1 MAVKISLI
9 SVKHPV
15 YLDDENTPVR
25 GGGTRQRKKTGD
37 EVFEMWLQNYTTD
50 EIETN
55 ATNESSDDEEY
66 RVDNLKGE
74 AQA

>member
-1 MAVKISLI
+1 MAVKILLI
-9 SVKHPV
+9 FVKHPV
-15 YLDDENTPVR
+15 YLDDENTPIR

-50 EIETN
+50 EI
-55 ATNESSDDEEY
+55 DEEY

-74 AQA
+74 EQA